1 MVLPPLRFLPH
12 PITDRAW
19 WNQVASDSRWSDW
32 RAQIT
37 AWADA
42 APAKP
47 ERLEASELLSVR
59 RRQDRRPGDRFTREA
74 RRALAALAIRRCLVG
89 GELRSGDDDRLLD
102 TLWAQVTEPSWT
114 HQAHVGPRDLPPHD
128 RPGLD
133 LMATEQ
139 AAFTAELIELLG
151 PWLAVQSDTL
161 IATMVAAIDRQV
173 LTPFGAGLA
182 VGWDRDAPTNNWIGV
197 CAGSILCTCE
207 SLAALGHPRPAA
219 RARALEGLRRYVV
232 HAFTP
237 DGECDE
243 GIGYWVYGM
252 IMASLGWTRLDPAE
266 WPARERLARIAD
278 YPRRCHLFGDSFL
291 SGNDSSLEAKAG
303 LSFVPWLARG
313 LQDEW
318 LWSWSRRA
326 PATGERHLGLLLREC
341 EALAWC
347 PPSGEAAPPAAP
359 VYLADQQSGVLRNGR
374 LVIALAGGTNA
385 ENHNHNDLGHV
396 VVALDE
402 RFVLP
407 DFGAP
412 KPYPGD
418 FFGPKRY
425 GFLVAGSL
433 GHSVPRINGCEQ
445 REGEVAAGK
454 LLAWDGTRLA
464 LDLTAAYGPE
474 AGLRSWTRELVAIDD
489 GFALTDRFVLDRD
502 GVVEHALWSVGSFA
516 GNGLAITV
524 EPAAAPVDVV
534 HDMATHGVGH
544 VFSEPCTRRAWTYA
558 VRAGEELVVVT
569 RISAA

>member
-1 MVLPPLRFLPH
+1 MIPPPLRFVPH

-19 WNQVASDSRWSDW
+19 WDQVARDPRWSAW
-32 RAQIT
+32 RGQIL
-37 AWADA
+37 AWAEV
-42 APAKP
+42 APTKP
-47 ERLEASELLSVR
+47 ERLEASDLLSVR
-59 RRQDRRPGDRFTREA
+59 RRQDRLPGDRFTRET

-89 GELRSGDDDRLLD
+89 GELRVGDDDRLLD

-173 LTPFGAGLA
+173 LTPFGSGVE

-197 CAGSILCTCE
+197 CAGSILCACE
-207 SLAALGHPRPAA
+207 SLAVLGHPRPAA
-219 RARALEGLRRYVV
+219 RARAVEGLRRYVV

-243 GIGYWVYGM
+243 GIGYWYYGM

-291 SGNDSSLEAKAG
+291 SGNDSGMEARAG

-359 VYLADQQSGVLRNGR
+359 VYLADQQAGVLRNGR

-385 ENHNHNDLGHV
+385 ENHNHNDLGHI

-402 RFVLP
+402 RFALP

-418 FFGPKRY
+418 FFGPQRY

-433 GHSVPRINGCEQ
+433 GHSVPRINGWEQ
-445 REGEVAAGK
+445 REGAIAAGK
-454 LLAWDGTRLA
+454 LLAWDGARLV
-464 LDLTAAYGPE
+464 LDLAMAYAPE
-474 AGLRSWTRELVAIDD
+474 AGLRSWTRELVAVGA
-489 GFALTDRFVLDRD
+489 GFALTDRFVLERD
-502 GVVEHALWSVGSFA
+502 GTVEHALWSVGPFV
-516 GNGLAITV
+516 GNGLVIDVT
-524 EPAAAPVDVV
+524 PAVAPSDVV

-544 VFSEPCTRRAWTYA
+544 AFAEPCTRRAWTYA
-558 VRAGEELVVVT
+558 IRAGEELVVVT